1 MWKWRLEATARRAN
15 PIASTTAIGWG
26 MINPYAAVTI
36 AANAHVDG
44 PINPMTGTSGNDTP
58 PVLPVTERSSGAEA
72 RTRADL
78 TIAGIAFACVTFLGC
93 LVVVSWLRK
102 PGRGR

>member
-58 PVLPVTERSSGAEA
+58 PILPVTERSSGTEA